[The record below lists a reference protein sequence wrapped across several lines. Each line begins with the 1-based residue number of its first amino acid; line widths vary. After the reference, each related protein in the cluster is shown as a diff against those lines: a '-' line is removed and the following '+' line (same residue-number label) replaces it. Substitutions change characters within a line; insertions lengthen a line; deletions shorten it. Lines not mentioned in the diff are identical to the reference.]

1 MKKLILNNNT
11 RFYLD
16 EFEVNNTSHIDDLF
30 YLIKNKQHH
39 ISYIIPPTKKQHQEF
54 CINHPYRFCFLLYE
68 DKKLHGSIYITYE
81 NSIGIN
87 FLDLK
92 NKNNIAIIKYILLN
106 IEPMPP
112 KASLVQ
118 SNFYCNVAPNNKE
131 LIELVKKLGAEIS
144 QVSYKFNKLEH

>member
-16 EFEVNNTSHIDDLF
+16 EFEVNNTSHIDELF
-30 YLIKNKQHH
+30 FLLKNRQYN
-39 ISYIIPPTKKQHQEF
+39 ISFIIPTKKQHQDF
-54 CINHPYRFCFLLYE
+54 CINHPYRFWFLVYE

-118 SNFYCNVAPNNKE
+118 SNFYCNVAPKNKE